1 MGGEADPPGEEEEAL
16 GWKADEG
23 EEEMGPEL
31 SLVAILSAVPPLD
44 ETEDGRGEGAG
55 E

>member
-23 EEEMGPEL
+23 EEMGPEL